1 MAHVK
6 QYDLKLKNLFS
17 MTSDNG
23 PNVVKCIK
31 ILQVFQSGSVDDYLD
46 YILEH
51 VVDTQLGRTSDSN
64 FPIGIRCIAHVT
76 NSCLDDAMER
86 K

>member
-1 MAHVK
+1 
-6 QYDLKLKNLFS
+6 

-46 YILEH
+46 TDLEKIDYDVLEH